1 MHFCRYLFLS
11 CKRYNIL
18 YMGKKLEYKTRR
30 LTSFTGTKNVKKRYR
45 CQHLRRCGRNK
56 NFHHHLSDNIA
67 RSKASFDISVTS
79 TNLIN
84 INCNNTHTQTHT
96 LLNTHKY
103 RIKKVIICVCM
114 VINSF
119 LLPLNLMIIGRLR
132 LLA

>member
-1 MHFCRYLFLS
+1 MHLCRYLFLS

-18 YMGKKLEYKTRR
+18 YMRKKLEYKTRR

-45 CQHLRRCGRNK
+45 CQHLRRCSRNEY
-56 NFHHHLSDNIA
+56 FLRHLSDNTA

-79 TNLIN
+79 IILIN
-84 INCNNTHTQTHT
+84 INCSNTHIHTLSCTHT
-96 LLNTHKY
+96 N
-103 RIKKVIICVCM
+103 KKLIICVCM